1 MTIGKKI
8 GWTCAGLIGATVLTA
23 AVSLWG
29 LDLTEASIRSLRD
42 DSIPGISQSLALESA
57 LFEFRGN
64 CWKHIATSSPEMM
77 SAVEARNEEVKR
89 DIAKATAAYARAITQ
104 EEDRAAWS
112 QIGPVVE
119 SYLESWSQV
128 QVISRTGKNAEAHD
142 LYMRIADPKFQ
153 QLHKTIAERT
163 QWNQAYGDRTASSA
177 VAGAASERS
186 ITFTMG
192 LLTVG
197 LGVLAAFLIVRGITR
212 QLKELIGRLA
222 AGASQVA
229 SAASQ
234 VSSTSQTLAQG
245 ASEQAA
251 SLEETS
257 ATSEQI
263 SAMAIRN
270 SENTRSAA
278 GLALKSQEK
287 FKLTNRSLDEMV
299 KAIGEIGDSSG
310 KISRIN
316 KVIDEI
322 AFQTNILALN
332 AAVEAA
338 RAGEA
343 GMGFAVVAD
352 EVRSLA
358 QRCAQA
364 AKETAALIEDSIH
377 KSTSGKS
384 KVDEV
389 VRSIQEITTESQSVQ
404 TLIDEVNQGSAEQAR
419 GVQQIS
425 KAISQMERVT
435 QSTAAS
441 AEEGASASEELT
453 AQSSTLHEISIHLS
467 ALVGAQVAE

>member
-1 MTIGKKI
+1 
-8 GWTCAGLIGATVLTA
+8 
-23 AVSLWG
+23 
-29 LDLTEASIRSLRD
+29 
-42 DSIPGISQSLALESA
+42 
-57 LFEFRGN
+57 
-64 CWKHIATSSPEMM
+64 M

-89 DIAKATAAYARAITQ
+89 EIAQAMADYARSITQ
-104 EEDRAAWS
+104 EEDRAVWS
-112 QIGPVVE
+112 QIGPAVE
-119 SYLESWSQV
+119 GYLESWSQV
-128 QVISRTGKNAEAHD
+128 QTISRTGNNGEAHD

-153 QLHKTIAERT
+153 QLHRIVTERVQWNTEYSERT
-163 QWNQAYGDRTASSA
+163 MREA
-177 VAGAASERS
+177 VSGAIRQRA
-186 ITFTMG
+186 ITFTMA
-192 LLTVG
+192 LLTLG
-197 LGVLAAFLIVRGITR
+197 CGVLAAFLIVRGITR

-251 SLEETS
+251 SLQETS

-263 SAMAIRN
+263 SAMAARN

-287 FKLTNRSLDEMV
+287 FKHTHRSLDEMV

-364 AKETAALIEDSIH
+364 AKETAALIEDSIQ
-377 KSTSGKS
+377 KSTGGKT

-389 VRSIQEITTESQSVQ
+389 VRAIQEITAESQSVQ

-425 KAISQMERVT
+425 KAITQMERVT

-453 AQSSTLHEISIHLS
+453 AQSSTLHEISVHLS
-467 ALVGAQVAE
+467 ALVGAQAAG